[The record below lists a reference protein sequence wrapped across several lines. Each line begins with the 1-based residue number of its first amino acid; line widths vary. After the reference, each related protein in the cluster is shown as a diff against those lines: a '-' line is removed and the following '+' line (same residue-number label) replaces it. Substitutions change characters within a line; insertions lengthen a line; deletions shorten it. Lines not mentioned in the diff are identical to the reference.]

1 MEVCTEENKV
11 NMKPES
17 QTGGVKALGNIW
29 VEAQDVGTQK
39 GGRVCE
45 RGQEGPPGRRTDSIE
60 GTEVGQ
66 SLVN

>member
-1 MEVCTEENKV
+1 M
-11 NMKPES
+11 
-17 QTGGVKALGNIW
+17 
-29 VEAQDVGTQK
+29 EAQDVGTQK